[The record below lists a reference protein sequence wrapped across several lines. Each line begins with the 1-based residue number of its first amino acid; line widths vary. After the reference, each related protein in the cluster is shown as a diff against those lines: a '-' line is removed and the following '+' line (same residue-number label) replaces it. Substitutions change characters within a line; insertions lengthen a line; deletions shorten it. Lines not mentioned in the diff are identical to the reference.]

1 MRLPAFPLLPSA
13 STQVIRKKLP
23 VRLLCA
29 GCLVLGSLFELKL
42 QGAVT
47 LQRWEDIKGNNVL
60 NLMQSRGFPHSPDSI
75 EIIDSFCTP
84 RSGDFYGQRLR
95 AVLTVAQSGHRVFR
109 IAGDNQCRLF
119 LSDDSGPYL
128 NKSLIAS
135 VSGRTRHG
143 QWNRYRTQ
151 ISSPVYLKAGVDR
164 YLEVL
169 HKEGRGEDHVTVQ
182 WAPYDPV
189 TRQTGEFSLIPGNLL
204 TAYVEEIGGAQ
215 LPANGVLVSRWHGIR
230 RGALKGLINYPRFP
244 HAPNEFIALET
255 FESLPS
261 GQNYGQRIEGL
272 LTPTESAY
280 RVFRIA
286 GDDQCKLSLSNSS
299 SKFDG
304 RTVIA
309 SVFPWAQPNQ
319 WNRYRTQT
327 SAPVYLKADV
337 DLYLE
342 VLHKQGGGKDHVTV
356 QWAPYDPATGKTGE
370 FSLIPNELL
379 TPYASEATDQDHDDL
394 PDSWERIY
402 GFDPEDP
409 SQKGEFS
416 RLADPDSDLLS
427 NAEESRLGTDPFG
440 FNQQTSHFVH
450 DIWSQAYHYS
460 VEDLRQSDAFYGE
473 PSKRTLTAID
483 EVQDYSQY
491 SGHRLRAHFIPSSS
505 GPHRFWLSTR
515 TSAQLWIS
523 EDETPFRKRL
533 HAQLSPNLGNG
544 HGVHY
549 RSRNRW
555 DVFASQR
562 SGEVKLQSGRKYLVE
577 IIAQH
582 GHGGFPHVSLAW
594 TPPGGERE
602 PVPTEL
608 FRTLPPPDDDLDD
621 DSLPDS
627 WESAHGLSLNDN
639 GLEDRA
645 REGEFG
651 DFDLDGLLNRDEY
664 MLGTDPSSADTDG
677 DGLSDGD
684 EVHSF
689 RTDPMRS
696 DTKSELLVCDLDLEQ
711 SLNIEKGKEWNLTS
725 RGLVPS
731 SFRGEFALNFD
742 LGQAGFHVLE
752 IQTSLVGNLALHKPL
767 EAEVL
772 VNGRSLGG
780 FELTYTS
787 SRKHSIRAVTPNL
800 PTGRHQ
806 MRVRIRNMFLSQS
819 FSVDSVRVLRPEGGD
834 LDGDGQPDWIVNL
847 LRQHNQLC
855 SAPASSRVSPA
866 FLEGRAR
873 DSSFVTLNGEKV
885 APGRDPTHWY
895 VNLPLEI
902 DASVE
907 GTPYEV
913 EFEQSLVHTG
923 SIAWAR
929 TDPFALAGTTLLVR
943 LGDSVI
949 LTGEANGTLELPDG
963 QVHAFVQDGERIFT
977 FEQSGQRLIRA
988 TRPGE
993 EAFLKVQV
1001 LKANFSPNT
1010 LDFVQNK
1017 SLCVRFHRSKVSPS
1031 LFFESGPGI
1040 RFENPG
1046 FVRGNHLHLRAYPGK
1061 RGPARLLARISA
1073 EGAVAGVKEL
1083 NVIAISDATQNGP
1096 SSSSRLNGLSSHYV
1110 MDNPIVVDHFPEGG
1124 RIEMIIFRHGVT
1136 FLDGTQKKTLF
1147 HDDFVNGVNTVSF
1160 LIPNGMRGG
1169 FCHRIRIFDRNGR
1182 LIANR

>member
-1 MRLPAFPLLPSA
+1 MLLPPFLWVLSA
-13 STQVIRKKLP
+13 SPPFIPKKLL
-23 VRLLCA
+23 VRLFWA
-29 GCLVLGSLFELKL
+29 GCLVLGSLFGHTLE
-42 QGAVT
+42 GAVT
-47 LQRWEDIKGNNVL
+47 VERWEDIRGNNVL
-60 NLMQSRGFPHSPDSI
+60 DLMQISGYPHSPDSI
-75 EIIDSFCTP
+75 GVIDSFCTP

-95 AVLTVAQSGHRVFR
+95 AVLTVSQSGHRVFR
-109 IAGDNQCRLF
+109 IAGDNQCRLL
-119 LSDDSGPYL
+119 LSGDSGPYL

-135 VSGRTRHG
+135 VPGRTKPG

-151 ISSPVYLKAGVDR
+151 ISSPVYLKAGVER

-169 HKEGRGEDHVTVQ
+169 HKEGRGGDHVTVQ
-182 WAPYDPV
+182 WAPYDPE
-189 TRQTGEFSLIPGNLL
+189 TKQTGKFSLIPGNLL
-204 TAYVEEIGGAQ
+204 TAYVEETGAAQ
-215 LPANGVLVSRWHGIR
+215 LPSNGVLISRWHGIR

-255 FESLPS
+255 LDSPS
-261 GQNYGQRIEGL
+261 FGQNYGQRIEGL

-286 GDDQCKLSLSNSS
+286 GDDECKLSLSNGP

-327 SAPVYLKADV
+327 SAPVYLEANTGR
-337 DLYLE
+337 YLE
-342 VLHKQGGGKDHVTV
+342 VLHKQGGGRDHFTV
-356 QWAPYDPATGKTGE
+356 QWAPYDPATGQTGE

-379 TPYASEATDQDHDDL
+379 TPYAGEATDQDHDDL
-394 PDSWERIY
+394 PDKWERIH

-409 SQKGEFS
+409 AQSGEFS

-427 NAEESRLGTDPFG
+427 NAEESLLGTDPFA
-440 FNQQTSHFVH
+440 FNQQAGHFVH
-450 DIWSQAYHYS
+450 DIWNQAYHYS
-460 VEDLRQSDAFYGE
+460 VEDLRKSDAFYGE

-483 EVQDYSQY
+483 QVHDYSSY
-491 SGHRLRAHFIPSSS
+491 SGHRLRAHFTPSSS

-523 EDETPFRKRL
+523 EDDTPFRKRL
-533 HAQLSPNLGNG
+533 YAQLSPNLGTG

-602 PVPTEL
+602 PVPADL
-608 FRTLPPPDDDLDD
+608 FGTLPPPDDDLDD

-627 WESAHGLSLNDN
+627 WESVHGLSLTDN

-684 EVHSF
+684 EIHSF
-689 RTDPMRS
+689 RTDPMLS
-696 DTKSELLVCDLDLEQ
+696 DSKSELLVCDLDLEQ
-711 SLNIEKGKEWNLTS
+711 ALNIDKGLGWNLTS
-725 RGLVPS
+725 RGLVPTA
-731 SFRGEFALNFD
+731 FRGEFALNFD
-742 LGQAGFHVLE
+742 LGQAGFHVIE
-752 IQTSLVGNLALHKPL
+752 IQTSLVGDLSLHKQL
-767 EAEVL
+767 KAEVL
-772 VNGRSLGG
+772 VNGIFLGG
-780 FELTYTS
+780 FGLTYTS
-787 SRKHSIRAVTPNL
+787 NRKHSIRAVTPYL
-800 PTGRHQ
+800 PAGRHQ

-847 LRQHNQLC
+847 LREHNKLC
-855 SAPASSRVSPA
+855 SAPARSRVSPA

-873 DSSFVTLNGEKV
+873 DFSFVTFNGEKV

-902 DASVE
+902 DASAG

-913 EFEQSLVHTG
+913 GFEQSLVQTG

-943 LGDSVI
+943 RGDSII

-963 QVHAFVQDGERIFT
+963 QVHAFVQNGERIFT
-977 FEQSGQRLIRA
+977 FEQSGQHLIRA

-993 EAFLKVQV
+993 EAILKVEV
-1001 LKANFSPNT
+1001 LQANFSSTT

-1017 SLCVRFHRSKVSPS
+1017 SLSVRFHRSKVSPS

-1046 FVRGNHLHLRAYPGK
+1046 FVRGNHLHLRAHPSE

-1073 EGAVAGVKEL
+1073 EGPVAGVKEL

-1096 SSSSRLNGLSSHYV
+1096 SSSYRLDGLSSHYV
-1110 MDNPIVVDHFPEGG
+1110 MENPIVVDDFPEGG

>member
-1 MRLPAFPLLPSA
+1 MLLPSFPWVPSA
-13 STQVIRKKLP
+13 PAPFIPKKLL
-23 VRLLCA
+23 VRLLWA
-29 GCLVLGSLFELKL
+29 ECLVLGSLFGHTLE
-42 QGAVT
+42 GAVT
-47 LQRWEDIKGNNVL
+47 VERWEDVRGNNVL
-60 NLMQSRGFPHSPDSI
+60 DLMQISGYPHSPDSI
-75 EIIDSFCTP
+75 GVIDSFCTP

-95 AVLTVAQSGHRVFR
+95 AVLTVSQSSHRVFR
-109 IAGDNQCRLF
+109 IAGDNQCRLL
-119 LSDDSGPYL
+119 LSGDSGPYL

-135 VSGRTRHG
+135 VPGRTKPG

-151 ISSPVYLKAGVDR
+151 ISSPVYLKAGVER

-169 HKEGRGEDHVTVQ
+169 HKEGRGGDHVTVQ
-182 WAPYDPV
+182 WAPYDPE
-189 TRQTGEFSLIPGNLL
+189 TKQTGKFSLIPGNLL
-204 TAYVEEIGGAQ
+204 TAYVEETGAAQ
-215 LPANGVLVSRWHGIR
+215 LPSNGVLISRWDGIR

-255 FESLPS
+255 LDSPS
-261 GQNYGQRIEGL
+261 FGQNYGQRIEGL
-272 LTPTESAY
+272 LTPSESAY

-286 GDDQCKLSLSNSS
+286 GDDECKLSLSNSP

-309 SVFPWAQPNQ
+309 SVSPWAQPNQ
-319 WNRYRTQT
+319 WNRYLTQT
-327 SAPVYLKADV
+327 SAPVYLEATTGR
-337 DLYLE
+337 YLE
-342 VLHKQGGGKDHVTV
+342 VLHKQGGGRDHFTV
-356 QWAPYDPATGKTGE
+356 QWAPYDPATGQTGK

-379 TPYASEATDQDHDDL
+379 TPYAGEATDQDHDDL
-394 PDSWERIY
+394 PDNWERIH

-409 SQKGEFS
+409 AQSGEFS

-427 NAEESRLGTDPFG
+427 NAEESLLGTDPFA
-440 FNQQTSHFVH
+440 FNQQAGHFVH
-450 DIWSQAYHYS
+450 DIWNQAYHYS

-483 EVQDYSQY
+483 QVHDYSSY
-491 SGHRLRAHFIPSSS
+491 SGHRLRAHFTPSSS

-523 EDETPFRKRL
+523 EDDTPFRKRL
-533 HAQLSPNLGNG
+533 HAQLSPNLGTG

-555 DVFASQR
+555 DVFASQS

-602 PVPTEL
+602 PVPADL
-608 FRTLPPPDDDLDD
+608 FGTLPPPDDDLDD

-627 WESAHGLSLNDN
+627 WESVHGLSLTDN
-639 GLEDRA
+639 GLDDRA

-684 EVHSF
+684 EIHSF
-689 RTDPMRS
+689 RTDPMLS
-696 DTKSELLVCDLDLEQ
+696 DSKSELLVCDLDLEQ
-711 SLNIEKGKEWNLTS
+711 ALNIDKGLGWNLTS
-725 RGLVPS
+725 RGLVPTA
-731 SFRGEFALNFD
+731 FRGEFALNFD
-742 LGQAGFHVLE
+742 LGQTGFHVIE
-752 IQTSLVGNLALHKPL
+752 IQTSLVGDLSLHKQL
-767 EAEVL
+767 KAEVL
-772 VNGRSLGG
+772 VNGSFLGG
-780 FELTYTS
+780 FGLTYTS
-787 SRKHSIRAVTPNL
+787 NRKHSIRAVTPYL
-800 PTGRHQ
+800 PAGRHQ

-847 LRQHNQLC
+847 LREHNQLC
-855 SAPASSRVSPA
+855 SAPARSRVSPA

-873 DSSFVTLNGEKV
+873 DFSFVTFNGEKV

-902 DASVE
+902 DASAG

-913 EFEQSLVHTG
+913 GFEQSLVQTG

-943 LGDSVI
+943 RGDSII

-963 QVHAFVQDGERIFT
+963 QVHAFVQNGERIFT
-977 FEQSGQRLIRA
+977 FEQSGHHLIRA

-993 EAFLKVQV
+993 EAILKVEV
-1001 LKANFSPNT
+1001 LQANFSPTT

-1017 SLCVRFHRSKVSPS
+1017 SLFVRFHRSKVSPS

-1046 FVRGNHLHLRAYPGK
+1046 FVRGNHLHLRAHPSE

-1073 EGAVAGVKEL
+1073 EGPVAGVKEL

-1096 SSSSRLNGLSSHYV
+1096 SSSYRLDGLSSHYV
-1110 MDNPIVVDHFPEGG
+1110 MDNPIVVDDFPEGG

>member
-1 MRLPAFPLLPSA
+1 MLLPAFPRVPSA
-13 STQVIRKKLP
+13 SAPFIPKKLL
-23 VRLLCA
+23 VRLLWA
-29 GCLVLGSLFELKL
+29 GCLVLGSLFGHTLE
-42 QGAVT
+42 GAVT
-47 LQRWEDIKGNNVL
+47 VERWEDIRGNNVL
-60 NLMQSRGFPHSPDSI
+60 DLMQISGYPHSPDSI
-75 EIIDSFCTP
+75 GVIDSFCTP

-95 AVLTVAQSGHRVFR
+95 AVLTVSQSGHRVFR
-109 IAGDNQCRLF
+109 IAGDNQCRLL
-119 LSDDSGPYL
+119 LSGDSGPYL

-135 VSGRTRHG
+135 VPGRTKPG

-151 ISSPVYLKAGVDR
+151 ISSPVYLKAGVER

-169 HKEGRGEDHVTVQ
+169 HKEGRGGDHVTVQ
-182 WAPYDPV
+182 WAPYDPE
-189 TRQTGEFSLIPGNLL
+189 TKQTGKFSLIPGNIL
-204 TAYVEEIGGAQ
+204 TTYVEETSAAQ
-215 LPANGVLVSRWHGIR
+215 LPSNGVLISRWDGIR

-255 FESLPS
+255 LDSPS
-261 GQNYGQRIEGL
+261 FGQNYGQRIEGL

-286 GDDQCKLSLSNSS
+286 GDDECKLSLSNSP

-309 SVFPWAQPNQ
+309 SVSPWAQPNQ

-327 SAPVYLKADV
+327 SAPVYLEATTGR
-337 DLYLE
+337 YLE
-342 VLHKQGGGKDHVTV
+342 VLHKQGGGRDHVTV
-356 QWAPYDPATGKTGE
+356 QWAPYDPTTGQTGE

-379 TPYASEATDQDHDDL
+379 TPYAGEATDQDHDDL
-394 PDSWERIY
+394 PDSWERIH

-409 SQKGEFS
+409 AQSGEFS

-427 NAEESRLGTDPFG
+427 NADESLLGTDPFA
-440 FNQQTSHFVH
+440 FNQQVGHFVH
-450 DIWSQAYHYS
+450 DIWNQAYHYS

-483 EVQDYSQY
+483 QVQDYSSY
-491 SGHRLRAHFIPSSS
+491 SGHRLRAHFTPSSS

-523 EDETPFRKRL
+523 EDDTPFRKRL
-533 HAQLSPNLGNG
+533 HAQLSPNLGTG

-602 PVPTEL
+602 PVPADL
-608 FRTLPPPDDDLDD
+608 FGTLPPPDDDLDD

-627 WESAHGLSLNDN
+627 WESVHGLSLTDN

-651 DFDLDGLLNRDEY
+651 DFDLDGLLNRDEF

-684 EVHSF
+684 EIHSF
-689 RTDPMRS
+689 RTDPMLS
-696 DTKSELLVCDLDLEQ
+696 DSKSELLVCDLDLEQ
-711 SLNIEKGKEWNLTS
+711 ALNIDKGLGWNLTS
-725 RGLVPS
+725 RGLVPTA
-731 SFRGEFALNFD
+731 FRGEFALNFD
-742 LGQAGFHVLE
+742 LGQAGFHVIE
-752 IQTSLVGNLALHKPL
+752 IQTSLVGDLSLHKQL
-767 EAEVL
+767 KAEVL
-772 VNGRSLGG
+772 VNGSFLGG
-780 FELTYTS
+780 FGLTYTS
-787 SRKHSIRAVTPNL
+787 NRKHSIRAVTPYL
-800 PTGRHQ
+800 PAGRHQ
-806 MRVRIRNMFLSQS
+806 MRVRIRNMFVSQS

-847 LRQHNQLC
+847 LREHNQLC
-855 SAPASSRVSPA
+855 SAPARSRVSPA

-873 DSSFVTLNGEKV
+873 DFSFVTFNGEKV

-902 DASVE
+902 DASAG

-913 EFEQSLVHTG
+913 GFEQSLVQTG

-943 LGDSVI
+943 RGDSII

-963 QVHAFVQDGERIFT
+963 QVHAFVQNGERIFT
-977 FEQSGQRLIRA
+977 FEQSGQHLIRA

-993 EAFLKVQV
+993 EAILKVEV
-1001 LKANFSPNT
+1001 LQANFSPTT

-1017 SLCVRFHRSKVSPS
+1017 SLSVRFHRSKISPS

-1046 FVRGNHLHLRAYPGK
+1046 FVRGNHLHLRAHPSE

-1073 EGAVAGVKEL
+1073 EGPVAGVKEL

-1096 SSSSRLNGLSSHYV
+1096 SSSYRLDGLSSHYV